1 VGRYSCPFRP
11 RLFLNI
17 INFIIN
23 LLINRKNNQNN
34 KLHSMAEDINEED
47 FEDFQDVNI
56 NLERSQNIEGRRI
69 SEGTKKL

>member
-1 VGRYSCPFRP
+1 
-11 RLFLNI
+11 
-17 INFIIN
+17 
-23 LLINRKNNQNN
+23 
-34 KLHSMAEDINEED
+34 MAEDINEED